1 MFFSILIL
9 AISLSIDSL
18 GVGITYGIRNTKIPL
33 FPKLILFF
41 ISFLAV
47 FSSVFVGN
55 ILLKFFPVS
64 FSKSFGTFLLII
76 MGIFIIY
83 QAQNEKPKQAS
94 KPKVYNFFIKSLGIT
109 IKIIRNPLN
118 SDLDGSKIIDCIEAI
133 YLGIALSIDSI
144 CTGVGLSLL
153 GTNSILFPF
162 IVATCQIMF
171 LSFGNILGKKIKS
184 ASLLPENCWSLLSGT
199 LLILIGLLKLF

>member
-9 AISLSIDSL
+9 AISLSIDSF
-18 GVGITYGIRNTKIPL
+18 GVGITYGVRNTKIPL

-47 FSSVFVGN
+47 FCSVYICN
-55 ILLKFFPVS
+55 ILLNFFPIF
-64 FSKSFGTFLLII
+64 FSKIFGTFLLII

-83 QAQNEKPKQAS
+83 QSQNKKAKKTL

-118 SDLDGSKIIDCIEAI
+118 SDLDDSKTIDCMEAI

-144 CTGVGLSLL
+144 CTGIGLSLL
-153 GTNSILFPF
+153 GTNSILFPCM
-162 IVATCQIMF
+162 VATCQIMF
-171 LSFGNILGKKIKS
+171 LSLGNILGKKIKS
-184 ASLLPENCWSLLSGT
+184 ASLLPENCWSLLSGI

>member
-18 GVGITYGIRNTKIPL
+18 GVGITYGVRNTQIPL
-33 FPKLILFF
+33 VPKLILFF

-47 FSSVFVGN
+47 LLSVFIGN
-55 ILLKFFPVS
+55 ILLKILPIA
-64 FSKSFGTFLLII
+64 FSKVFGTFLLIA
-76 MGIFIIY
+76 MGLFVIY
-83 QAQNEKPKQAS
+83 QAKNKKTKQIL

-118 SDLDGSKIIDCIEAI
+118 SDLDGSKIIDCMEAI

-144 CTGVGLSLL
+144 CTGIGISMLGMNSLLFPCMVSACQIAFLSL
-153 GTNSILFPF
+153 
-162 IVATCQIMF
+162 
-171 LSFGNILGKKIKS
+171 GNTLGKKIKS
-184 ASLLPENCWSLLSGT
+184 ASLLPENSWSLLSGA